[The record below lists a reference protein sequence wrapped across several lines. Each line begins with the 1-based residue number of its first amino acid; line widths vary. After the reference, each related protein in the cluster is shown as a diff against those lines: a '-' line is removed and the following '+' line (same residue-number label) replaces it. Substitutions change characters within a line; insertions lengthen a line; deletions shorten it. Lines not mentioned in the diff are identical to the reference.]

1 MSTIKKKRPSPTDS
15 GIEEDIVFEKII
27 QFTGW
32 IFLLAIMAF
41 LGTWFILDFAM
52 DLIEIVLEAPVF
64 AIIVFLGINS
74 AISFGLS
81 SVIKNNRDLKKKYY
95 YDWLIGELLI
105 CLFAIF
111 SVAVYQW

>member
-1 MSTIKKKRPSPTDS
+1 MSSVKKKRSSPPDS
-15 GIEEDIVFEKII
+15 HIEGDIIFEKII

-32 IFLLAIMAF
+32 IFLLTMIAF
-41 LGTWFILDFAM
+41 LGAWFILDFTM
-52 DLIEIVLEAPVF
+52 DLIEIVLEAPIF

-111 SVAVYQW
+111 SVAAYQW

>member
-1 MSTIKKKRPSPTDS
+1 MSSIKKKRPSPTDS

-27 QFTGW
+27 NFIGW
-32 IFLLAIMAF
+32 IFLVAIIGF
-41 LGTWFILDFAM
+41 LGVWFIFDYAL
-52 DLIEIVLEAPVF
+52 DLINIVLEAPVF

-74 AISFGLS
+74 AIGFGLS
-81 SVIKNNRDLKKKYY
+81 SVIKSNRDLKKKYY

-111 SVAVYQW
+111 SVAAYQW

>member
-1 MSTIKKKRPSPTDS
+1 MSSAKKKKPSPTDS
-15 GIEEDIVFEKII
+15 SIEEDIVFEKII

-32 IFLLAIMAF
+32 IFLLGLLTF
-41 LGTWFILDFAM
+41 LGAWFILDFAM
-52 DLIEIVLEAPVF
+52 NIIDIVLKAPVF
-64 AIIVFLGINS
+64 AIIIFLGINS

-81 SVIKNNRDLKKKYY
+81 SVIKSNRDLKKKYY

-111 SVAVYQW
+111 SVAAYQW

>member
-1 MSTIKKKRPSPTDS
+1 MSSVKKKRPSPTDS

-32 IFLLAIMAF
+32 IFLLGIMAF
-41 LGTWFILDFAM
+41 LGAWFILDFTM
-52 DLIEIVLEAPVF
+52 DLIEIVLEAPEF

-81 SVIKNNRDLKKKYY
+81 SVIKSNRDLKKKYY

-111 SVAVYQW
+111 SVAAYQW

>member
-1 MSTIKKKRPSPTDS
+1 MSNIKKKRRSPTDS

-27 QFTGW
+27 KFTGW
-32 IFLLAIMAF
+32 IFLVLIIGF
-41 LGTWFILDFAM
+41 LGVWLIFDSAL

-64 AIIVFLGINS
+64 AIIIFLGINS

-81 SVIKNNRDLKKKYY
+81 SVIKSNRDLKNKYY

-111 SVAVYQW
+111 SVAAYQW

>member
-1 MSTIKKKRPSPTDS
+1 MSSVKKKRPSPTHS

-27 QFTGW
+27 QITGW
-32 IFLLAIMAF
+32 IFLLGILAF
-41 LGTWFILDFAM
+41 LGAWFILDFAL

-81 SVIKNNRDLKKKYY
+81 SVIKSNRDLKKKYY

-111 SVAVYQW
+111 SVAAYQW